1 MVLNSKENQQ
11 SKMYNDDKENN
22 QNSSKLTKLENNV
35 KNYETLVTELNK
47 LTAEE
52 QIVRDKLFKR
62 EWKVCFILMLFP
74 SINVLIHFNI
84 QEAPVQCKRSVP
96 IAKPGNS
103 EDLDTVTHSLDTQL
117 NVIKSKETGK
127 YYKLPFSFTCF
138 IKLIG
143 FNSNCILNWI

>member
-22 QNSSKLTKLENNV
+22 QNSSKLTNLENNV

-84 QEAPVQCKRSVP
+84 
-96 IAKPGNS
+96 
-103 EDLDTVTHSLDTQL
+103 
-117 NVIKSKETGK
+117 
-127 YYKLPFSFTCF
+127 
-138 IKLIG
+138 
-143 FNSNCILNWI
+143 